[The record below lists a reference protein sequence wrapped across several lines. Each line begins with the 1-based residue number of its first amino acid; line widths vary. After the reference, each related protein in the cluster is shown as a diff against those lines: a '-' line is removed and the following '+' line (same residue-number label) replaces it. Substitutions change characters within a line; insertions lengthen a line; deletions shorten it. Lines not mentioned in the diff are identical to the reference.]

1 MIGCGYPVGR
11 IPIVVES
18 DRLLERIML
27 RVVEGARRLVGA
39 RCQTLYCTRDVFQR
53 VGGFDETRRSAESSE
68 LLDCLGRE
76 RVRICRLAHGWIATP
91 RRRASRPRP
100 AIGLA
105 TVVTGARRAE
115 RRSPQRPAATVVPGP
130 TTSIQVSPVASG
142 SGGPSAQV

>member
-18 DRLLERIML
+18 NGLRERIIL
-27 RVVEGARRLVGA
+27 GVAEGARRLVGA

-53 VGGFDETRRSAESSE
+53 LGGFDETRRSAESSE

-91 RRRASRPRP
+91 RRRTAQLGP
-100 AIGLA
+100 AIGSA
-105 TVVTGARRAE
+105 TVVARARRAE